1 MTTQRMTLAVMLG
14 ATALGTLPAL
24 AGNFGS
30 DFDISMTP
38 AAGGMAGVGL
48 VRPQD
53 PVAAA
58 FGNPATMSQ
67 LQGETSFTLGGTYL
81 DVTAKADH
89 DGSITGAPFSASSE
103 SDSYLLPQT
112 AALQRIGDDLVVGG
126 GITVNSGLGAD
137 FRNVSPII
145 RPKVEFLSFAANFGA
160 AYDLTEDL
168 TIGASATLGFGL
180 LELGLVDNTAL
191 KDAFG
196 FRGSVGATY
205 DLGPVAIGASYTS
218 PLKYEFEGV
227 TETSPGTF
235 TDFDLTLPQTVGFGI
250 ATTDLFSSD
259 WLVEFNYRWKN
270 WGNADGFEDVWQDQ
284 HVFALGGQYRMG
296 DFAFRL
302 GYSYSTD
309 LQKKN
314 VGSSIGSIGSL
325 ALGGGTVPVTPDLV
339 QFVQATLTQPFWQ
352 QQISAGA
359 GYQLTERLRLD
370 VQGGYA
376 FDGDRSI
383 GGTDIEVNEFQ
394 VGAGFTWTF

>member
-1 MTTQRMTLAVMLG
+1 MTTQTVTLAVMLG
-14 ATALGTLPAL
+14 ATTLGALPAL

-112 AALQRIGDDLVVGG
+112 AALQRIGESLVVGG

-137 FRNVSPII
+137 FRNVSPIV

-168 TIGASATLGFGL
+168 TIGAAATLGFGL

-235 TDFDLTLPQTVGFGI
+235 TDFDLTLPQMVGFGI
-250 ATTDLFSSD
+250 ATTDLFASD

-270 WGNADGFEDVWQDQ
+270 WSNADGFEDVWQDQ
-284 HVFALGGQYRMG
+284 HIFALGGQYRMG
-296 DFAFRL
+296 DLAFRL

-314 VGSSIGSIGSL
+314 VGNSIGSIGSL

-359 GYQLTERLRLD
+359 GYQVTERLRLD

>member
-14 ATALGTLPAL
+14 ATTLGTLPAL

-250 ATTDLFSSD
+250 ATTELFSSD

-314 VGSSIGSIGSL
+314 VGNSIGSIGSL
-325 ALGGGTVPVTPDLV
+325 ALGGGTVPVTPELV

-359 GYQLTERLRLD
+359 GYQVTERLRLD

-383 GGTDIEVNEFQ
+383 GGTALEVNEFQ